1 MHTHTHTHTNTP
13 PNRRVFV
20 YWTLSWGEER
30 SVLFQVEKE
39 RTIE

>member
-1 MHTHTHTHTNTP
+1 MHTHTHKHI
-13 PNRRVFV
+13 PNRWVFV
-20 YWTLSWGEER
+20 YWTLSGGEER